1 VPLISFFASPMESEM
16 PTGLIVRVSALALA
30 AALCSSCAVPHYDV
44 PTDNVGQPTVQTVV
58 ERIQCELRDM
68 VRDDKGDADV
78 TSFHRLF
85 LLAYDYDVE
94 ASLSLEVNDT
104 GGLLPTLAY
113 MNPITA
119 ATSFAFGVNGTL
131 SESRDHNFTEN
142 MQFSI
147 RSIYLDWKTGVNPH
161 DCPRPD
167 TNLAGTLGIKDI
179 VAMAAL
185 TSNLDQKITL
195 SNKGVFGGSMQFL
208 VTKNLSGAGP
218 TWSLV
223 HFKGPG
229 TLAQLSEVNT
239 DKLTLAFA
247 VGPNAGKPM
256 PKVAPAPRPLNP
268 YAYAFLQ
275 QLLTSSINSQLVTLQ
290 NSLIQQ
296 SNLLPH

>member
-1 VPLISFFASPMESEM
+1 MPL
-16 PTGLIVRVSALALA
+16 GLIVRVSALALI
-30 AALCSSCAVPHYDV
+30 AALCNSCGVPHYDV
-44 PTDNVGQPTVQTVV
+44 PTDNVGQPTVQTIVA
-58 ERIQCELRDM
+58 RIQCELRDM
-68 VRDDKGDADV
+68 VRDDMGDADV

-85 LLAYDYDVE
+85 LLAFDYDVE

-104 GGLLPTLAY
+104 GGLAPTLSY
-113 MNPITA
+113 MNPFTA

-131 SESRDHNFTEN
+131 SESRDQNFTEN

-147 RSIYLDWKTGVNPH
+147 RSIYLDWKTGANPH
-161 DCPRPD
+161 DCPQPD
-167 TNLAGTLGIKDI
+167 TNLAGKLGIKDL

-195 SNKGVFGGSMQFL
+195 SNKGVFGGSIQFL
-208 VTKNLSGAGP
+208 VTKNLTGAGP
-218 TWSLV
+218 TWTLV
-223 HFKGPG
+223 KFKGPG

-256 PKVAPAPRPLNP
+256 PKFAPALRPLNP
-268 YAYAFLQ
+268 YAYALLQ

-290 NSLIQQ
+290 NNLLQQ
-296 SNLLPH
+296 TNLLPH

>member
-1 VPLISFFASPMESEM
+1 MHIGGA
-16 PTGLIVRVSALALA
+16 IRASALALI
-30 AALCSSCAVPHYDV
+30 AALCSSCAVPYYDV
-44 PTDNVGQPTVQTVV
+44 PTDDVGQPTVATIVA
-58 ERIQCELRDM
+58 RIQCELRDM
-68 VRDDKGDADV
+68 VRDDMGDTDV

-104 GGLLPTLAY
+104 GGLSPTLSFI
-113 MNPITA
+113 NPITS
-119 ATSFAFGVNGTL
+119 ATSFTMGVNGTL

-142 MQFSI
+142 IQFSL
-147 RSIYLDWKTGVNPH
+147 RSIYLDWKSGANPH

-185 TSNLDQKITL
+185 TSNLDLKATL
-195 SNKGVFGGSMQFL
+195 SNKGVFGGSIQFL
-208 VTKNLSGAGP
+208 VTKNLSGVGP

-229 TLAQLSEVNT
+229 TLGQLSEVNT

-256 PKVAPAPRPLNP
+256 PKLAAAMRPLNP
-268 YAYAFLQ
+268 YAYAFMQ

-290 NSLIQQ
+290 NNLLLQ